1 MTVSMAKPPL
11 RLGRSKVKRR
21 MASTGAIP
29 TVEKA
34 KPRAPAN
41 KPLTSEPVDS
51 VAINVSEKIAM
62 EKYSCGPKLRASSAR
77 IGAMNISAAILK
89 IVPRNENTTPIPRA
103 LTPWPCF
110 ISGQPSNVVAMEAGV
125 PGMLSNIADIS
136 PPEVAPT
143 NSATSSA
150 RPVPGPIE

>member
-1 MTVSMAKPPL
+1 M
-11 RLGRSKVKRR
+11 
-21 MASTGAIP
+21 
-29 TVEKA
+29 
-34 KPRAPAN
+34 
-41 KPLTSEPVDS
+41 
-51 VAINVSEKIAM
+51 AINVSEKIAM